1 MADDPELQAF
11 EPFYPAIGRA
21 IVAWAALEIKVDE
34 LLLSMLSHEKAE
46 ATRTVWGYTTLEKI
60 PKSFR
65 TRLKLCNDLAPIF
78 YLDKQISELRSIT
91 KACGGQFKTRNRL
104 AHGEWMGRF
113 VGKKIRVYSQIKR
126 FGLRGADEQF
136 TVKRIDSLTVKYH
149 TLTELL
155 IEFSKN
161 HHPDGSLSERLK
173 KFFRSLKSSHDH
185 EVRIAMTLRHPK
197 TLL

>member
-1 MADDPELQAF
+1 MTDDPELQAF

-34 LLLSMLSHEKAE
+34 LLLSMLSHEKAK
-46 ATRTVWGYTTLEKI
+46 ATRTSWGYTTVEKI

-78 YLDKQISELRSIT
+78 YLDEQISELRSIT

-104 AHGEWMGRF
+104 AHGEWMGQF
-113 VGKKIRVYSQIKR
+113 TGKKTRIVSQIKR
-126 FGLRGADEQF
+126 FGLRGPDQQF
-136 TVKRIDSLTVKYH
+136 TVKRINGLTATYHSLT
-149 TLTELL
+149 ERL
-155 IEFSKN
+155 IAFSIS

-185 EVRIAMTLRHPK
+185 EVRIAMTLKHQK